1 VCRTGGAKG
10 TGRDNWALIKA
21 LCFREMA
28 LANIPSTDSWSKI
41 SVPVMSERKGGELER
56 EEGHHAALF
65 DNAL

>member
-1 VCRTGGAKG
+1 
-10 TGRDNWALIKA
+10 
-21 LCFREMA
+21 MA